1 MSKILSAIL
10 NDMFYG
16 IDSNQDDTSV
26 VPAGRLA
33 TIYAQ
38 SKEFTT
44 MKQRLNEQLEV
55 ALGEPLGATP
65 SFATNFFWQ
74 VYVNTYISHDL
85 HINSFPCVCLCNMC
99 NMYYLWLCEY
109 HCFTYCISGIPS
121 LGKDS

>member
-10 NDMFYG
+10 NDIFYG
-16 IDSNQDDTSV
+16 IDSNQDDKSV

-44 MKQRLNEQLEV
+44 MKQKLNEQLEV
-55 ALGEPLGATP
+55 ALGEPLGKTP

-74 VYVNTYISHDL
+74 VHAYMYI
-85 HINSFPCVCLCNMC
+85 
-99 NMYYLWLCEY
+99 
-109 HCFTYCISGIPS
+109 T
-121 LGKDS
+121 